1 MNKEAKIGML
11 TGLGVI
17 VLLGVLLSEY
27 LGDKNTAGGA
37 VVDVATGGMAP
48 LPGGAGDREPGA
60 SPIGVPAMAPAG
72 QVVQLAGGGEI
83 STPMSHDT
91 MMPPV
96 MVAAE
101 ITEVGGPVAIGPVTP
116 IDAGPMLAA
125 AGD

>member
-1 MNKEAKIGML
+1 MTKEAKIGML

-17 VLLGVLLSEY
+17 VLIGVLLSQY
-27 LGDKNTAGGA
+27 LGDKNM
-37 VVDVATGGMAP
+37 TGGVANVPTGRMAP
-48 LPGGAGDREPGA
+48 LPVGAAYREQVT

-116 IDAGPMLAA
+116 
-125 AGD
+125 